1 MLRVALTGPESTGK
15 TTLSRL
21 LAEHY
26 RTAWAPEYARQY
38 LEKQGPRYTLADL
51 EEIARGQ
58 LDAEA
63 SAVATATRLGRPVVF
78 CDTDLLVIKIWAE
91 HAFGQCPDWIKTQM
105 ERQHYDL
112 VLLLNVDLPWEPD
125 PLREHPNHRQYFFE
139 LYQRELRDQF
149 ANFAEIS
156 GTACQR
162 LEAACFHVDALLGK
176 STELLE
182 SRAHRGNQSA
192 E

>member
-26 RTAWAPEYARQY
+26 RTAWAPEYARHY
-38 LEKQGPRYTLADL
+38 LEERGPRYTLADL

-63 SAVATATRLGRPVVF
+63 SAVATATRQGRPLMF

-91 HAFGQCPDWIKTQM
+91 HAFGACPEWIL
-105 ERQHYDL
+105 RQIELQRYDL
-112 VLLLNVDLPWEPD
+112 ILLLNVDLPWEPD

-156 GTACQR
+156 GTPDQR
-162 LEAACFHVDALLGK
+162 LEAACFHVDTLLDK
-176 STELLE
+176 SPEWPDQPA
-182 SRAHRGNQSA
+182 SIRRQA
-192 E
+192 EG

>member
-26 RTAWAPEYARQY
+26 HTVWAPEYAREY
-38 LEKQGPRYTLADL
+38 LEARGPRYVLADL

-58 LDAEA
+58 LQAEA
-63 SAVATATRLGRPVVF
+63 AAEQAARRLGRPVVF
-78 CDTDLLVIKIWAE
+78 CDTDLLVIKVWAE
-91 HAFGQCPDWIKTQM
+91 HAFGYCPNWILRHI
-105 ERQHYDL
+105 EHHHYHL

-125 PLREHPNHRQYFFE
+125 PLREHPQHRQYFYH
-139 LYQRELRDQF
+139 LYQQELRNQV

-156 GTACQR
+156 GTPGQR
-162 LEAACFHVDALLGK
+162 LDAACFHVDTLLGSK
-176 STELLE
+176 PLTPFPS
-182 SRAHRGNQSA
+182 
-192 E
+192 